1 MITVAQLAA
10 ACDISP
16 GVAEA
21 WHEPLIA
28 GMTLGKCETEAN
40 QAAFLATCG
49 HESAGFTRLE
59 ESFNYSPRGLMATW
73 SSRFDAQIAQKL
85 GRTSEKPANR
95 RGIANHAYG
104 SRGGNRGEGYKFRG
118 RGPIQL
124 THRDNYQAC
133 GDDIGID
140 LIANPD
146 LVATPEVGA
155 LAAGW
160 FWMINGLYKRTGFL
174 GISRVVNLGRSNTR
188 AMPHGWDDRQE
199 RYSRAMDVLSKPN
212 TDTPA
217 QRAQRLLNQ

>member
-1 MITVAQLAA
+1 MITVAQLAE
-10 ACDISP
+10 ACDLSP
-16 GVAEA
+16 EMAEA

-28 GMTLGKCETEAN
+28 GMTLGKCETVAN

-73 SSRFDAQIAQKL
+73 SSCFDAQIAQKL

-133 GDDIGID
+133 GDDIGIN